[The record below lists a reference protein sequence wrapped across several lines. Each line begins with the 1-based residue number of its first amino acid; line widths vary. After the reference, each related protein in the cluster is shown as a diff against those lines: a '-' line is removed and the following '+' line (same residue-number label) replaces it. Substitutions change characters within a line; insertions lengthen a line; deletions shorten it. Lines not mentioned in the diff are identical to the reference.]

1 MQVHTAASLNQ
12 LTLKGENGLRSI
24 AKSMSLKGYCSL
36 KKAALIDAILEAQGK
51 MIQPAAATDEPTAAI
66 EVISIESAADLT
78 ESESLIESTAAKIY
92 RSLSDYVFA
101 AAAAADPFAGMDD
114 FFAAVSS
121 ASAKI
126 LNLAHDAS
134 RSGEIVASTAA
145 AYFSQVMKALES
157 RVTAAPPVSV
167 AGEDDFLKVSFD
179 RLYRAVNGSLSEI
192 KKAKRDSTRAGLNAR
207 QNSAINIQA
216 RNLIVWAAEYLKVL
230 PESPAR
236 WREVAVAI
244 AVLSGRRQ
252 SEIMSSGIF
261 TPITPD
267 LISFDGQLKRHDDIE
282 VGSIEI
288 PILMSAAHDVAR
300 AIEWLSLNGKR
311 TDPADRSR
319 EAIQAAAKKSHTRCS
334 RYLSE
339 VAKAAALK
347 IEIEGDEDQWQYAI
361 HDANGEPT
369 DRLKDRRNFHMYRQI
384 YAQLAPAYLALK
396 PENRHIKFQQ
406 LRAKIMGH
414 SMSATSQNSAQESY
428 DSDVIV
434 SDIEAILA
442 MM

>member
-1 MQVHTAASLNQ
+1 MQTHTAASLNQ

-24 AKSMSLKGYCSL
+24 AKSMGILGYSNRSKGD
-36 KKAALIDAILEAQGK
+36 LIDVILAHQSTQIEPIATTE
-51 MIQPAAATDEPTAAI
+51 IEPAATSSDITENEATIEATAA
-66 EVISIESAADLT
+66 S
-78 ESESLIESTAAKIY
+78 IY

-101 AAAAADPFAGMDD
+101 ARAAADPFAGMNE

-121 ASAKI
+121 ASNKI

-145 AYFSQVMKALES
+145 AYFSQTMKACEK
-157 RVTAAPPVSV
+157 RIAAAPPVSI
-167 AGEDDFLKVSFD
+167 AGEDDFLKISFK
-179 RLYRAVNGSLSEI
+179 RFYSAVNASLSDI

-207 QNSAINIQA
+207 QNSAINIEA

-244 AVLSGRRQ
+244 AVLTGRRQ
-252 SEIMSSGIF
+252 SEIMSAGIF

-267 LISFDGQLKRHDDIE
+267 LISFEGQLKRHDDSE
-282 VGSIEI
+282 VGAIEI
-288 PILMSAAHDVAR
+288 PVLMGAAHDVAR
-300 AIEWLSLNGKR
+300 AIEWLSENGKR
-311 TDPADRSR
+311 IEPTDRTR
-319 EAIQAAAKKSHTRCS
+319 EAIQAAAKKAHTRFS

-339 VAKAAALK
+339 AAKAAALK
-347 IEIEGDEDQWQYAI
+347 IEIEGDEDQWEYAI

-369 DRLKDRRNFHMYRQI
+369 DKMKDRRNFHMYRQI
-384 YAQLAPAYLALK
+384 YAQIAPAYLALK
-396 PENRHIKFQQ
+396 PENSRRKSQQ
-406 LRAKIMGH
+406 IRAEIMGH

-434 SDIEAILA
+434 SDLDAILA